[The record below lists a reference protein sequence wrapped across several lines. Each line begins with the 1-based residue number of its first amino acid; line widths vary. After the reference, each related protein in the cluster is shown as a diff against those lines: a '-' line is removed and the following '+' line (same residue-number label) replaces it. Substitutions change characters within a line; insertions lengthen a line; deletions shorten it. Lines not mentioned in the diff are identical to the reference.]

1 MDIAQNSIRARAT
14 RIEIDVEERI
24 PRDAFIITIRD
35 NGEGMD
41 AATVARVTDPF
52 FTSRTTRKVGLG
64 IPLLKQNAEATG
76 GSVTIQSAPGEGA
89 TVRAFFTYSHLDR
102 PPAGDIPGTIVLLVA
117 ANPGVEVRYRH
128 VTDKGEYTFNSREVK
143 DFLGDVPLDD
153 PDIVAAL
160 REMIAENIKE
170 IEI

>member
-14 RIEIDVEERI
+14 RIEIRVDEHAAD
-24 PRDAFIITIRD
+24 DALAITISD

-41 AATVARVTDPF
+41 EDTARKAVDPF
-52 FTSRTTRKVGLG
+52 FTSRATRKVGLG

-76 GSVTIQSAPGEGA
+76 GQLSIRSAPGEGTALKA
-89 TVRAFFTYSHLDR
+89 TFGRSHVDR
-102 PPAGDIPGTIVLLVA
+102 PPAGDIAGTVVLLAV

-128 VTDKGEYTFNSREVK
+128 ASDKGSYLFDSSEIRA
-143 DFLGDVPLDD
+143 FLGNAPMDD
-153 PDIVAAL
+153 PEIARAL

-170 IEI
+170 IQV